1 MRKTSVYISC
11 PECKMIYVVSQQL
24 CDTPQAGR
32 FNCEDCGQPV
42 HLWRGRYN
50 FSDWKRVTA

>member
-1 MRKTSVYISC
+1 
-11 PECKMIYVVSQQL
+11 MIYVVSQQL